1 MNGYRYYAFI
11 DLLGYKELIEQD
23 LKSGKQELRTR
34 LTASFD
40 ELNDINEADLTLKA
54 ISDSIFVSLN
64 NHGLGFGYIA
74 RALQRLQVSF
84 LRHDL
89 LVRGGVSYAEHF
101 EHGKVTYSPALVEAY
116 KLESSKAFFP
126 RILVHEAVVEKLRNE
141 GSLEEITSKEQLIVP
156 HGGTYQIH
164 FLTEGNWND
173 CYKALRTLALTH
185 DYLIRTEPHVYAK
198 HWYLQEY
205 LFAYKPKGKIGRR
218 YLPGWGDTKA
228 PTARTL

>member
-1 MNGYRYYAFI
+1 MNGYRYYAFV
-11 DLLGYKELIEQD
+11 DLLGYRQLIEED
-23 LKSGKQELRTR
+23 LKLGQQELRKR

-40 ELNDINEADLTLKA
+40 ELNDVNEADLSLKA

-64 NHGLGFGYIA
+64 NHGLGFSYIA
-74 RALQRLQVSF
+74 KVLQRLQVSF

-101 EHGKVTYSPALVEAY
+101 EHGKVTYSPALIEAY
-116 KLESSKAFFP
+116 KLESSRAFFP
-126 RILVHEAVVEKLRNE
+126 RILVHEAVIEKLRNE
-141 GSLEEITSKEQLIVP
+141 KQLDQITDTEKLIVA

-173 CYKALRTLALTH
+173 CYTRARGLAKANDR
-185 DYLIRTEPHVYAK
+185 LIRSDPHVYAK

-218 YLPGWGDTKA
+218 YLPGWGDTRA
-228 PTARTL
+228 P